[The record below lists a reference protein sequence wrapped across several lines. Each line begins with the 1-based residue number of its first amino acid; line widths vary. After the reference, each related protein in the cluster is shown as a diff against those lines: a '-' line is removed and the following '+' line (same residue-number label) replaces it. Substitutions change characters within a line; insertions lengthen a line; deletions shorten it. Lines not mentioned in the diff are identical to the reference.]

1 VESAGDIADIF
12 VKKNICGLIF
22 GIKNNKTLVNTQDKL
37 ENNKC
42 TEMKVVQ

>member
-1 VESAGDIADIF
+1 M
-12 VKKNICGLIF
+12 
-22 GIKNNKTLVNTQDKL
+22 NTQDKL